1 MPRKE
6 IFSKFGLIGDNLDLK
21 ENINLEINKDGK
33 FSEIS
38 YENPKKNIRISE
50 EGQNFLM
57 IPGLIN
63 SHIHIV
69 DNFAKEMGFNKDLIE
84 IVSPPNGLKHKLLN
98 STPNIVKKNGILHA
112 VLEMLSNG
120 ITCFID
126 FREGGSEGVKF
137 LKNILKKTSI
147 NHMIFGRFLNID
159 DIENVFNISDG
170 IGLSSYKKT
179 SIIDKEKL
187 RYYKSKFKNIVSC
200 HHAEIKRDE
209 AILDEI
215 VNDNLIDIII
225 HGTQLTVVDLKLIK
239 RKNISLVL
247 CPRSNGYF
255 GVGFPPIIDILRL
268 KIPISLGTDN
278 LMVNNTD
285 LFEELRYLYRI
296 SRVLGSTHPN
306 IELNAKEMLKMITIN
321 AARTFKLD
329 KIMGSIEIGKNA
341 DFSLIDLNHPNF
353 FSFEIDFNNISSL
366 IVQRT
371 KSENIKKTYIKG
383 DLAFERN

>member
-1 MPRKE
+1 MPLKE
-6 IFSKFGLIGDNLDLK
+6 MFSKFGLIGENLDLK
-21 ENINLEINKDGK
+21 ENISLEIDKDGK
-33 FSEIS
+33 ISKIS
-38 YENPKKNIRISE
+38 YDNPKENIRISD
-50 EGQNFLM
+50 EGHNFLM

-69 DNFAKEMGFNKDLIE
+69 DNFAKEIGFNKDLIE
-84 IVSPPNGLKHKLLN
+84 IVSPPNGLKHTLLN
-98 STPNIVKKNGILHA
+98 STPNIVKKNGILQA
-112 VLEMLSNG
+112 VREMLSNG

-137 LKNILKKTSI
+137 LKNTLKEISI
-147 NHMIFGRFLNID
+147 NHMIFGRFLSSE
-159 DIENVFNISDG
+159 DIENVFNISHG
-170 IGLSSYKKT
+170 IGLSSYKQT
-179 SIIDKEKL
+179 SIFDKEKL
-187 RYYKSKFKNIVSC
+187 RYNKIKFKKLVSC
-200 HHAEIKRDE
+200 HHAEVKRDE
-209 AILDEI
+209 KILNEI

-225 HGTQLTVVDLKLIK
+225 HGTQFTVDDLKLIK
-239 RKNISLVL
+239 SKNIALVL

-296 SRVLGSTHPN
+296 SRVLGSTLTN
-306 IELNAKEMLKMITIN
+306 IELNAKELLKMITIN
-321 AARTFKLD
+321 AARNFKMD

-353 FSFEIDFNNISSL
+353 FTAEMNFSNILSL

-371 KSENIKKTYIKG
+371 KSENIKKTYIRG